1 MRIGITCYPT
11 YGGSGVVATEL
22 GLALA
27 DEGHTVHF
35 IAYAMPFR
43 LGAYYDN
50 VYFHE
55 VPVIDYPIFQHR
67 PATISLAAKMAEVA
81 VRERLDLLHVHYAVP
96 YSICARLAQEMLT
109 GKIKTLTTLHGTD
122 ITLVGADP
130 SLWEITRFAIASS
143 DAVTAVSQYL
153 RQRTLAEFDLD
164 IPIEVIPNFVD
175 TSKLKPA
182 EKPNQARRKHFAQ
195 AGEKI
200 VMHISNFRSVK
211 RCSDVIKVFARVR
224 QELPAK
230 LLLIGSGP
238 ELSLAKSEADRLG
251 VMDSTWILGKQE
263 AVEDLLPLAD
273 VLLLTS
279 QIESFSLVTLEAMS
293 CAVPTV
299 TTNVGGL
306 SEVVAVGQSGF
317 LDEVGDIQSMS
328 KHVLEILQNEE
339 LAAKMGQAGRTRA
352 QELFEQS
359 KIVPQYVK
367 LYERLLS
374 G

>member
-27 DEGHTVHF
+27 ANGHTVHF

-43 LGAYYDN
+43 LGEYHDN
-50 VYFHE
+50 VFFHE
-55 VPVIDYPIFQHR
+55 VSVIDYPIFQHR

-81 VRERLDLLHVHYAVP
+81 LREKLDLLHVHYAVP
-96 YSICARLAQEMLT
+96 YSICAQLAQQMLD
-109 GKIKTLTTLHGTD
+109 GKIKTVTTLHGTD

-130 SLWEITRFAIASS
+130 SLREITRFAIASS
-143 DAVTAVSQYL
+143 DAVTAVSKYL
-153 RQRTLAEFDLD
+153 RRQTLDEFNLD
-164 IPIEVIPNFVD
+164 IPIEVIGNFVD
-175 TSKLKPA
+175 TSKLIPLTKA
-182 EKPNQARRKHFAQ
+182 NHARRDHFAKPN
-195 AGEKI
+195 EKI
-200 VMHISNFRSVK
+200 VIHISNFRSVK
-211 RCSDVIKVFARVR
+211 RCLDVVKVFARIR

-230 LLLIGSGP
+230 LILIGSGP
-238 ELSLAKSEADRLG
+238 ELSLVKSQADQLG
-251 VMDSTWILGKQE
+251 VMDSTWILGQQE
-263 AVEDLLPLAD
+263 AVENLLPLAD

-279 QIESFSLVTLEAMS
+279 ESESFSLVTLEAMS

-306 SEVVAVGQSGF
+306 SEVVAARQSGF
-317 LDEVGDIQSMS
+317 LDEVGDIESMS
-328 KHVLEILQNEE
+328 KHVLEILQNDE
-339 LAAKMGQAGRTRA
+339 LAAKMGQAGRARA
-352 QELFEQS
+352 QQLFEQS

-374 G
+374 S

>member
-1 MRIGITCYPT
+1 VRIGITCYPT

-22 GLALA
+22 GVALA
-27 DEGHTVHF
+27 DGGHTVHF

-43 LGAYYDN
+43 LGVYHDN

-55 VPVIDYPIFQHR
+55 VAVIDYPVFQHR

-81 VRERLDLLHVHYAVP
+81 TRERLDLLHVHYAVP
-96 YSICARLAQEMLT
+96 YSICAQLAQQMLA
-109 GKIKTLTTLHGTD
+109 GKIKTVTTLHGTD

-130 SLWEITRFAIASS
+130 SLREITRFAIGGA

-153 RQRTLAEFDLD
+153 RQRTLDEFKLD
-164 IPIEVIPNFVD
+164 IPIEVIPNFVN

-182 EKPNQARRKHFAQ
+182 GKANQAQRNHFAQ
-195 AGEKI
+195 PGEKI

-211 RCSDVIKVFARVR
+211 RCSDVVKVFAQVR
-224 QELPAK
+224 QELAAK
-230 LLLIGSGP
+230 LVLIGSGP
-238 ELSLAKSEADRLG
+238 ELSMVKSEADRLG
-251 VMDSTWILGKQE
+251 VMDSTWILGQQE
-263 AVEDLLPLAD
+263 AIEDLLPLAD

-279 QIESFSLVTLEAMS
+279 EIESFSLVTLEAMS
-293 CAVPTV
+293 CEVPTV

-306 SEVVAVGQSGF
+306 SEVVAAGQSGF
-317 LDEVGDIQSMS
+317 LDEVGDIESMS
-328 KHVLEILQNEE
+328 KHILEILQNEE
-339 LAAKMGQAGRTRA
+339 LAAKMGRAGRARA
-352 QELFEQS
+352 GELFEQS
-359 KIVPQYVK
+359 KIVPQYLK

>member
-27 DEGHTVHF
+27 DSGHTVHF

-43 LGAYYDN
+43 LGVYHDN

-67 PATISLAAKMAEVA
+67 PATISLAAKMAEIA
-81 VRERLDLLHVHYAVP
+81 TRESLDLLHVHYAVP
-96 YSICARLAQEMLT
+96 YSICALLAQQMLE
-109 GKIKTLTTLHGTD
+109 GKVRTVTTLHGTD

-130 SLWEITRFAIASS
+130 SLRNITRFAIASS
-143 DAVTAVSQYL
+143 DAVTAVSKYL
-153 RQRTLAEFDLD
+153 RQQTLAKFELD

-175 TSKLKPA
+175 TSKLRPA
-182 EKPNQARRKHFAQ
+182 EKANKARRNHFAQ
-195 AGEKI
+195 ATEKI
-200 VMHISNFRSVK
+200 VIHISNFRSIK
-211 RCSDVIKVFARVR
+211 RCSDVVKVFARVR
-224 QELPAK
+224 QELSAK
-230 LLLIGSGP
+230 LILIGSGP
-238 ELSLAKSEADRLG
+238 ELSLVKSEAERLG
-251 VMDSTWILGKQE
+251 VMDSTWILGQQE
-263 AVEDLLPLAD
+263 AVENLLPLAD

-279 QIESFSLVTLEAMS
+279 ESESFSLVTLEAMS

-306 SEVVAVGQSGF
+306 GEVVAEGQSGF
-317 LDEVGDIQSMS
+317 LDEVGDIESMS
-328 KHVLEILQNEE
+328 KHVLRIFQDEE
-339 LAAKMGQAGRTRA
+339 LAVKMGQAGRARA